1 MKTLVINDS
10 DIKIET
16 KKLESWVKKVSAV
29 LKKKQLLTPL
39 QEKQELVLVF
49 LNEKEAKRLNW
60 SYREKDYPTDVLS
73 FESDDP
79 SGFGELVMCPQ
90 VLKKQAPEQK
100 HTFEQETQYMILHGM
115 LHLLGFD
122 HERGKD
128 EEKKM
133 FDLQNEIFQS
143 LTKSK

>member
-10 DIKIET
+10 DIKVDA
-16 KKLESWVKKVSAV
+16 KKLEAWVKKVATV
-29 LKKKQLLTPL
+29 LKKKEILSSL
-39 QEKQELVLVF
+39 QSKQELVLVF
-49 LNEKEAKRLNW
+49 LNEKEAKKLNW
-60 SYREKDYPTDVLS
+60 SYRQKDYPTDVLS

-79 SGFGELVMCPQ
+79 SGFGELVLCPQ
-90 VLKKQAPEQK
+90 VLKKQAVDQK
-100 HTFEQETQYMILHGM
+100 HSFEKETYYMILHGI

-143 LTKSK
+143 LTK